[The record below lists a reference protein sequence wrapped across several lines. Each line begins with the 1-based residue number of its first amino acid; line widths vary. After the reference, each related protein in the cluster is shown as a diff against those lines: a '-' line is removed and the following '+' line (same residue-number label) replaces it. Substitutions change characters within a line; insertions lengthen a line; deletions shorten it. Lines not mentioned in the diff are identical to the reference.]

1 MIFDRNSHKF
11 SWIFFRTRVEIIG
24 KCCIWA
30 DENIIFYSCAIP
42 DLDTGFNRDV
52 ISNKYIT
59 LYEGMC
65 ANVAISANSRTF

>member
-1 MIFDRNSHKF
+1 MG
-11 SWIFFRTRVEIIG
+11 IIG

-42 DLDTGFNRDV
+42 DLHTRFYGNV

-59 LYEGMC
+59 LYKGMC
-65 ANVAISANSRTF
+65 ANVAISANSRTFENHYKLPNSRSLSNLA